1 MRKNPHSKILK
12 GKLKEQYLSTVTK
25 SCLSLYIYIYI
36 YMYVYNSL
44 EVLHL
49 DDYGVLRSW
58 V

>member
-1 MRKNPHSKILK
+1 MRKNTHNKILK
-12 GKLKEQYLSTVTK
+12 GKLKEQHLGTVPK
-25 SCLSLYIYIYI
+25 SCLSIYI
-36 YMYVYNSL
+36 YNSL